1 MNPRCCILTL
11 LSFSFLG
18 LALSQSRPA
27 YLDPDLPAEERARD
41 LVSRFTLEEK
51 ISQLNFDAP
60 AVERLGVPA
69 YNWWNEALHGVARH
83 GRATVFPQAIALA
96 ATWDP
101 DLIYQVASAIS
112 DEGRAKFN
120 ASQALG
126 NRGRYAGLTFWS
138 PNVNIFRD
146 PRWGR
151 GQETYG
157 EDPFLTSRIGVA
169 FVKGMQGDH
178 PQYLKTAACA
188 KHFAVHSGPE
198 GDRHHFN
205 AEPPLKD
212 FRETYLPAF
221 QALVQEANVEAVMC
235 AYNRTYG
242 EPSCGSPMLL
252 HEILR
257 EEWGFQ
263 GHVVSD
269 CWALV
274 DFHQTHNVTTTPQE
288 SAALAFNS
296 GVDVNCGSSSPF
308 LKQAIEEGLIDEAQ
322 IDSRLTNLLQTRF
335 RLGLFD
341 DPENVPWTELGP
353 DVVDSPRHRE
363 LARTAAAK
371 SLVLLKNDGVLPLS
385 PRIRSLYV
393 MGPNAADVNV
403 LLGNYYGLNP
413 NFSTVLEGIAGKVD
427 AGTTV
432 EYRQGFL
439 LDRENL
445 NPVDWTSGPAHDA
458 DAIVVAMGLSPLL
471 EGEEGESILSP
482 TMSDRE
488 DIRLPANQINFLR
501 RVRQAGDKPI
511 IAVVFGGSAIA
522 MPEVHEMANAVL
534 YVWYPGQEGG
544 NATAAVIFGEI
555 SPSGRLPVTFPM
567 SVEDLPPYGDYSMQD
582 RTYKYMSA
590 VPLYPF
596 GFGLSYTRFSYQDL
610 KVSRQRLRP
619 GESLQIEATVSNI
632 GDRTGEEVAQL
643 YLTNLDAPF
652 RVPHYELKGFQRL
665 LLEPGQSQTV
675 RFVLEPE
682 DFLQFDENGMQV
694 FDPGEVRLALGGA
707 SPHPRSQELGAPE
720 PVAITVSLEQ

>member
-1 MNPRCCILTL
+1 MKRRCLVSMLLTL
-11 LSFSFLG
+11 SLFGLG
-18 LALSQSRPA
+18 LAQSPPA
-27 YLDPDLPAEERARD
+27 YLNPELPAEERARD

-101 DLIYQVASAIS
+101 DLVDQVAVAIS

-169 FVKGMQGDH
+169 FVRGMQGDH
-178 PQYLKTAACA
+178 PQYLKTGACA

-205 AEPPLKD
+205 AEPSLKD

-221 QALVQEANVEAVMC
+221 QALVQEASVEAVMC

-242 EPSCGSPMLL
+242 EPCCGSPMLL
-252 HEILR
+252 QEILR
-257 EEWGFQ
+257 EEWGFK

-274 DFHQTHNVTTTPQE
+274 DFHQTHNVTKTPQE

-296 GVDVNCGSSSPF
+296 GVDLNCGNTSPF
-308 LKQAIEEGLIDEAQ
+308 LKQALEEGLIEESQ
-322 IDSRLTNLLQTRF
+322 IDARLSNLLKTRF

-341 DPENVPWTELGP
+341 APEVVPWTDLGP
-353 DVVDSPRHRE
+353 EVVDSPQHRR
-363 LARTAAAK
+363 LARTAAGK

-413 NFSTVLEGIAGKVD
+413 HSSTVLEGIAGRVD

-439 LDRENL
+439 LDRENV

-458 DAIVVAMGLSPLL
+458 DAIIVAMGLSPLL

-488 DIRLPANQINFLR
+488 DIRLPPNQVSYLR
-501 RVRQAGDKPI
+501 RVRNAGEKPI

-522 MPEVHEMANAVL
+522 IAEVHEMANAVL
-534 YVWYPGQEGG
+534 HAWYPGQEGG
-544 NATAAVIFGEI
+544 NAIADAIFGEI

-567 SVEDLPPYGDYSMQD
+567 SVDDLPPYDDYSMQD
-582 RTYKYMSA
+582 RTYKYMSKP
-590 VPLYPF
+590 PLYPF

-610 KVSRQRLRP
+610 KVSRERLRP
-619 GESLQIEATVSNI
+619 GESLRVEATVSNT
-632 GDRTGEEVAQL
+632 GDRAAEEVAQL
-643 YLTNLDAPF
+643 YLTKVDAPF
-652 RVPHYELKGFQRL
+652 RVPRYELKGFQRVL
-665 LLEPGQSQTV
+665 LQPGRSQTV
-675 RFVLEPE
+675 RFVLKPE
-682 DFLQFDENGMQV
+682 DFLQIDEDGERV
-694 FDPGEVRLALGGA
+694 FVPGTVRLTVGGA
-707 SPHPRSQELGAPE
+707 SPHPRAQELGAPQ
-720 PVAITVSLEQ
+720 PVTTAVSLEE